1 MAEELAPFALAAR
14 DETAASCFRLQ
25 ARDDARHARFFDR
38 VAAEVARAPGA
49 GPGERREALRPLVDR
64 AFLSLFEE
72 RLPRVARE
80 LAAEADGL
88 GGAIALYHLV
98 LEGVVFTAGQFAML
112 TLLEE
117 DEALPG
123 LRQGV
128 ELVLR
133 DERWHIGFGARSL
146 ALIDTSPETAAG
158 LLAAAKPALDA
169 WGDVVEPPAPNAHA
183 RAPPAAPPRGRRAR
197 RGGRGVKIA
206 VCVKQVPRLDDV
218 RFDSR
223 NRIVREEVELMVNPL
238 DLQALR
244 RAFELRDADGGEV
257 VVLTMGPPAAREILE
272 EAVRRGADRAVHLV
286 DKRFGGAD
294 TLATARAL
302 AHALER

>member
-1 MAEELAPFALAAR
+1 VGFLPGYGYFVRTAASLQWDDAAIDLRPDAAAWPSLAPLRRQRISALPAGFCVGEARVAEELAPFALAAR
-14 DETAASCFRLQ
+14 DETAASCFRFQ
-25 ARDDARHARFFDR
+25 ARDEARHARFFDR

-169 WGDVVEPPAPNAHA
+169 WGDVVEPPLRTRMLELHRRRL
-183 RAPPAAPPRGRRAR
+183 RAA
-197 RGGRGVKIA
+197 GVLA
-206 VCVKQVPRLDDV
+206 
-218 RFDSR
+218 
-223 NRIVREEVELMVNPL
+223 
-238 DLQALR
+238 
-244 RAFELRDADGGEV
+244 
-257 VVLTMGPPAAREILE
+257 
-272 EAVRRGADRAVHLV
+272 EAVAA
-286 DKRFGGAD
+286 
-294 TLATARAL
+294 
-302 AHALER
+302 